1 MNINK
6 KILTSLLLLLVI
18 VKISSQE
25 KRSFFFAEI
34 RDKFDFL
41 PDVHIIN
48 KETKGGTFTNING
61 EFKIKAKENDTLSIS
76 IVGYKSM
83 TWVVKKEHFG
93 IKRNLIFLEKKSIDL
108 DEVEI
113 KETEL
118 IGSLVSD
125 SKLVKH
131 EKHIDAETLDL
142 PNAGLPKLTVAER
155 RLYTATNGMPSA
167 VMFTGLGFVM
177 SPDYMINLISGRI
190 KKLRKLKD
198 IETLET
204 HVKKLKLNYTHYI
217 TDELKIKKDHVYQ
230 FIHFLTEDNGFQME
244 FQKGEFAVIEFIK
257 SKSVEFKK
265 LKPEDYNKNTT
276 LGG

>member
-18 VKISSQE
+18 VKINSQE

-48 KETKGGTFTNING
+48 KETKSGTFTNING
-61 EFKIKAKENDTLSIS
+61 EFKIKAKENDSLSIS
-76 IVGYKSM
+76 FVGYKSIV
-83 TWVVKKEHFG
+83 WVVKKEHFG
-93 IKRNLIFLEKKSIDL
+93 IARNVIYLEKKAIDL

-113 KETEL
+113 KETDL
-118 IGSLVSD
+118 IGSLSSD
-125 SKLVKH
+125 TKLVRH
-131 EKHIDAETLDL
+131 EKHIDAETLNL

-155 RLYTATNGMPSA
+155 RLYTATNGMPAA
-167 VMFTGLGFVM
+167 VAFTGLGFIM
-177 SPDYMINLISGRI
+177 SPDYMLNLISGRI

-198 IETLET
+198 IEDLET
-204 HVKKLKLNYTHYI
+204 RVKGLKHQYTDYI
-217 TDELKIKKDHVYQ
+217 TSDLKIKEDHVYQ
-230 FIHFLTEDNGFQME
+230 FIYFLTEDSNFNSE

-257 SKSVEFKK
+257 SKSSEFKK
-265 LKPEDYNKNTT
+265 LKPEVYNKNAT